1 MDFSE
6 IEASVRRTLD
16 DDSTTDK
23 LWSQVEILEYA
34 QDAENEACERADLII
49 DDTSSLTNITVDTST
64 GTFGIA
70 STIISVRSAMM
81 SLGSEP
87 LMETSEEVLDKS
99 VSGWRT
105 ASGTPR
111 SYVMTPT
118 NKLIL
123 YPMPSVADTVNM
135 TVSRFPNTPMTV
147 DGSPEVD
154 ARYHAGLIEWILHRA
169 YMKNDSETLNVG
181 KAKDHKKKFEEFFG
195 LKKILSD

>member
-1 MDFSE
+1 MTFAE
-6 IEASVRRTLD
+6 IELSIRRTLD
-16 DDSTTDK
+16 DNSTSDK
-23 LWSQVEILEYA
+23 LWSQAEILEYA
-34 QDAENEACERADLII
+34 RDAENEACERADLII
-49 DDTSSLTNITVDTST
+49 DDSSSLTNITVDTST

-70 STIISVRSAMM
+70 STVISVMSAKLA
-81 SLGSEP
+81 SDNEP

-99 VSGWRT
+99 VAGWRT

-111 SYVMTPT
+111 SYVKTPT

-147 DGSPEVD
+147 NGSPEVGE
-154 ARYHAGLIEWILHRA
+154 RYHAGLLEWILHRA

-181 KAKDHKKKFEEFFG
+181 KAEDHRKKFERFFG
-195 LKKILSD
+195 RKKILND

>member
-16 DDSTTDK
+16 DDSTSDK
-23 LWSQVEILEYA
+23 LWSQTEILEYA
-34 QDAENEACERADLII
+34 RDAENEACERADLIV
-49 DDTSSLTNITVDTST
+49 DDSSSLTNITVDTST

-70 STIISVRSAMM
+70 STVISVRSAMM

-111 SYVMTPT
+111 SYVQTPT
-118 NKLIL
+118 NKIIL

-135 TVSRFPNTPMTV
+135 TVSRFPNIPMTV
-147 DGSPEVD
+147 SGSPEVD
-154 ARYHAGLIEWILHRA
+154 KRYHAGLLEWILHRA

-181 KAKDHKKKFEEFFG
+181 KANDHRKKFEQFFG
-195 LKKILSD
+195 SKKILND